1 MSQVR
6 SSRPA
11 AAWLAGALIACGST
25 ALTAGGPSWT
35 DVRLLAQSDVPGVSE
50 KAKYDAVENEL
61 GRRLKKYAMIGG
73 GILALFIGWKVLQKK
88 L

>member
-6 SSRPA
+6 SGRLA
-11 AAWLAGALIACGST
+11 AAWLAGALCAGGST
-25 ALTAGGPSWT
+25 VLGAGGPAAT
-35 DVRLLAQSDVPGVSE
+35 DVRLLAQSDVPGAGE